1 MTTESPRRV
10 VPQPD
15 ELTQPFWDAAAEGK
29 LTAQRCQNCGFYAHP
44 PRIICNKCHSFD
56 MKWEPVSG
64 KGTLYS
70 WEVMHMQSITGFEDK
85 VPYTTVLVELAE
97 QPKLLFLG
105 YRDGTGE
112 GLQHGMPMEVFFEK
126 IEGTNVNIPQ
136 FRPAK

>member
-1 MTTESPRRV
+1 MTTETPKRV

-15 ELTQPFWDAAAEGK
+15 ELTQPFWDAAAEGR
-29 LTAQRCQNCGFYAHP
+29 LVAQRCQSCGFWSHP

-70 WEVMHMQSITGFEDK
+70 FEVMHMQSITGFEDK
-85 VPYTTVLVELAE
+85 VPYTTVLVELEE

-105 YRDGTGE
+105 YRDGKGE
-112 GLQHGMPMEVFFEK
+112 DLKMGMPMEVFFEK
-126 IEGTNVNIPQ
+126 IEGTDVTIPQ

>member
-1 MTTESPRRV
+1 MTIESPKRV

-29 LTAQRCQNCGFYAHP
+29 LVAQRCQSCGFWSHP

-64 KGTLYS
+64 
-70 WEVMHMQSITGFEDK
+70 FEDK
-85 VPYTTVLVELAE
+85 VPYTTVLVELEE

-105 YRDGTGE
+105 YRDGKGE
-112 GLQHGMPMEVFFEK
+112 DLKMGMPMEVFFEK
-126 IEGTNVNIPQ
+126 IEGTDVTIPQ